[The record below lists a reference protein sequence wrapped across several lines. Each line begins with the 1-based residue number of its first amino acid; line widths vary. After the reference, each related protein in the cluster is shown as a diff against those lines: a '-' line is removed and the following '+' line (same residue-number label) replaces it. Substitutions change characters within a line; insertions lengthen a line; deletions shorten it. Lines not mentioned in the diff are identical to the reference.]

1 MTHDPANQ
9 RLAHEAHSHPHAP
22 LTTASATVDGGDPGL
37 SKKGLS
43 AGSVGLIGAIV
54 IGISCIAPAY
64 TLTGALGPTVAEVGT
79 QLPAIFLLGFIPM
92 LLVAFGYRELNSA
105 MPDSGTS
112 FTWATRAFG
121 PWVGWM
127 AGWGLIAAT
136 VVVLSNLAGIAV
148 EFFYLAVSQVVGFF
162 GGDAEAVAG
171 LVRNP
176 FVNVITCLAFILG
189 ATLISYRDMQ
199 TTQKLQY
206 WLVGFQLL
214 VMIGFGVAAFWHVAN
229 GTAFDATPVELSWFN
244 PLEVGSFS
252 AIVAGLSVSLF
263 VFWGWDVTLTMNEE
277 TKGSNSTP
285 GRAATLT
292 VTIVVAIY
300 LFVAMGALAFAG
312 LGTTDVG
319 LGNPDIQ
326 ENAFYHLA
334 GPILGPL
341 ALVMSIAVLSSSASS
356 LQSTFVSPART
367 LLAMGHYGALPR
379 KFSKVNPR
387 FFTPGYATVVSA
399 IVAAVFYTVMR
410 FISEDVLWDTIQTL
424 GVLICFYYGLTAF
437 ACVWY
442 FRKTWFDS
450 GRNLFFR
457 LIAPLVGGLI
467 LAVLFFTTMIDSM
480 DPSYGSGTNVG
491 GVGIVF
497 VLGLVI
503 IGAGVVVMIWQRVKR
518 PEFFRSE
525 HLARGV
531 ADRDS

>member
-1 MTHDPANQ
+1 MTHP
-9 RLAHEAHSHPHAP
+9 HEHHSEPHAP
-22 LTTASATVDGGDPGL
+22 LTTASAMVDGTDAGL

-92 LLVAFGYRELNSA
+92 LLVAFGYRELNNA

-121 PWVGWM
+121 PWLGWM
-127 AGWGLIAAT
+127 GGWGLIAAT

-148 EFFYLAVSQVVGFF
+148 EFFYLALSQIVEFF
-162 GGDAEAVAG
+162 GGDGAAVAG
-171 LVRNP
+171 LVANP
-176 FVNVITCLAFILG
+176 FVNVITCLVFILG

-199 TTQKLQY
+199 TTQKVQY

-214 VMIGFGVAAFWHVAN
+214 VMIGFGVAAFIHVAN

-244 PLEVGSFS
+244 PFEVGSFQ
-252 AIVAGLSVSLF
+252 AVVAGLSVSLF

-277 TKGSNSTP
+277 TKGSRTTP
-285 GRAATLT
+285 GKAATLT

-300 LFVAMGALAFAG
+300 LFVAMGSLAYAG
-312 LGTTDVG
+312 VGTEGVG
-319 LGNPDIQ
+319 LGNEEIQ
-326 ENAFYHLA
+326 ENAFFYLA

-341 ALVMSIAVLSSSASS
+341 AILMSLAVLSSSAAS

-367 LLAMGHYGALPR
+367 LLAMGHYGALPS
-379 KFSKVNPR
+379 KFARVSPR
-387 FFTPGYATVVSA
+387 FFTPGYATVVAA

-410 FISEDVLWDTIQTL
+410 FVSEDVLWDTITTL
-424 GVLICFYYGLTAF
+424 GMMICFYYGITAF

-442 FRKTWFDS
+442 FRKTWFRS
-450 GRNLFFR
+450 GRDFFFR
-457 LIAPLVGGLI
+457 LFAPFVGGLI
-467 LAVLFFTTMIDSM
+467 LSVLFFTTLIDSM
-480 DPSYGSGTNVG
+480 DPAYGSGSNIA
-491 GVGIVF
+491 GVGLVF
-497 VLGLVI
+497 VLGMVI
-503 IGAGVVVMIWQRVKR
+503 LLSGVVIMFWQRWKR
-518 PEFFRSE
+518 PAYFRGETLSR
-525 HLARGV
+525 AV
-531 ADRDS
+531 AEE

>member
-1 MTHDPANQ
+1 MTHSQHPAIP
-9 RLAHEAHSHPHAP
+9 HSEANAP
-22 LTTASATVDGGDPGL
+22 LTTASASVDGADEHGL
-37 SKKGLS
+37 TKKGLS

-121 PWVGWM
+121 PWLGWM
-127 AGWGLIAAT
+127 GGWGLIAAT

-162 GGDAEAVAG
+162 GGDAAAVAG
-171 LVRNP
+171 LVANP
-176 FVNVITCLAFILG
+176 FVNVVTCLVFILG

-199 TTQKLQY
+199 TTQKVQY

-244 PLEVGSFS
+244 PFEVGSFS
-252 AIVAGLSVSLF
+252 AVVAGLSVSLF

-277 TKGSNSTP
+277 TKGSRTTP

-300 LFVAMGALAFAG
+300 LFVAMGSLAFAG
-312 LGTTDVG
+312 VGTTGVG
-319 LGNPDIQ
+319 LGNEAIQ
-326 ENAFYHLA
+326 ENAFFYLA

-341 ALVMSIAVLSSSASS
+341 AIFMSLAVLSSSAAS

-367 LLAMGHYGALPR
+367 LLAMGHYGALPH
-379 KFSKVNPR
+379 KFASVSPR
-387 FFTPGYATVVSA
+387 FFTPGYATVVA
-399 IVAAVFYTVMR
+399 AVVAAVFYTVMR
-410 FISEDVLWDTIQTL
+410 FVSEDVLWDTITTL
-424 GVLICFYYGLTAF
+424 GMMICFYYGITAF

-442 FRKTWFDS
+442 FRKTLFAS
-450 GRNLFFR
+450 ARNVFFR
-457 LIAPLVGGLI
+457 LIAPFVGGTI
-467 LAVLFFTTMIDSM
+467 LAVLFFTTLVDSM
-480 DPSYGSGTNVG
+480 DPGYGSGSNIG
-491 GVGIVF
+491 GLGLVF
-497 VLGLVI
+497 VLGMVI
-503 IGAGVVVMIWQRVKR
+503 LLSGVAVMFWQRWKR
-518 PEFFRSE
+518 PAYFRGETLSR
-525 HLARGV
+525 AV
-531 ADRDS
+531 AED